1 MTATTAQ
8 RWRNLSDQLT
18 ARIETVPADAWDN
31 PSPCEGW
38 VARDV
43 VRHLADWMPALYLG
57 SIGLPVPDGPSVEI
71 DPVGTWAAAD
81 KAIQSVLDDP
91 ELSQR
96 MTQSPAG
103 AMTVEQ
109 LIEFTGLMDL
119 LIHAWDL
126 ARATGQDE
134 SLDADEVHYFLSGI
148 EPGHEEA
155 MVASGHY
162 KPSVRLPADA
172 DEQSRLLAFTGRQP

>member
-1 MTATTAQ
+1 MTGTTAQ
-8 RWRNLSDQLT
+8 RWRNLSDQLA
-18 ARIETVPADAWDN
+18 ARIQAVPADAWDH
-31 PSPCEGW
+31 PAPCEGW

-43 VRHLADWMPALYLG
+43 VQHLADWMPALYLG
-57 SIGLPVPDGPSVEI
+57 SIGLPVPDGPSADI
-71 DPVGTWAAAD
+71 DPVGCWAAAD

-96 MTQSPAG
+96 TTHSPAG
-103 AMTVEQ
+103 TMTLEQ

-119 LIHAWDL
+119 LIHGWDL

-134 SLDADEVHYFLSGI
+134 RLDADEVHVFVEGI
-148 EPGHEEA
+148 RPEMSEA

-162 KPSVRLPADA
+162 KPAVQLPADA
-172 DEQSRLLAFTGRQP
+172 DEQPRLLAFTGRQP

>member
-1 MTATTAQ
+1 MTGTTAQ
-8 RWRNLSDQLT
+8 RWRTLSDQLS
-18 ARIETVPADAWDN
+18 ARIEAVPADAWDN

-57 SIGLPVPDGPSVEI
+57 SIGLPLPGGPSADI
-71 DPVGTWAAAD
+71 DPAGTWAAAD
-81 KAIQSVLDDP
+81 KAIQGVLDDP

-96 MTQSPAG
+96 MTDSPAG
-103 AMTVEQ
+103 QMTVEQ

-134 SLDADEVHYFLSGI
+134 TLDPDEVHVFAAGI
-148 EPGHEEA
+148 QPEMSEV

-162 KPSVRLPADA
+162 KPSVHLPADA